1 MNVGKIPIKNEYF
14 IAYIVVSYEMNKKK
28 HFFFFCFMMENS
40 TSSCSNNSYESCDT
54 YYLEL

>member
-28 HFFFFCFMMENS
+28 HFFFFLFYDGKF
-40 TSSCSNNSYESCDT
+40 YE
-54 YYLEL
+54 LMLKQFV